1 LESWLADFFFYVD
14 ETYTRSGSG
23 EQVIRQARF

>member
-1 LESWLADFFFYVD
+1 LESWLADFFYVD